1 MLGVAGAIIS
11 VLSRFFAAF
20 FIVRWVKVIAVL
32 AAKVALFWII
42 WVLIKDYVFYIFGWV
57 AVFLRE
63 YLPGPSDPLI
73 VTLMKG
79 AKVTSAWFPWEYL
92 WICIAAII
100 AFKLWLIGVKLTV
113 KIFGLVSRAV
123 DWIMGGTSA

>member
-1 MLGVAGAIIS
+1 MPILAPLIALLV
-11 VLSRFFAAF
+11 RFFAMF

-32 AAKVALFWII
+32 AAKIALFWLI

-57 AVFLRE
+57 AVFLKE
-63 YLPGPSDPLI
+63 YLPSPNDPLI
-73 VTLMKG
+73 ATFMKG
-79 AKVTSAWFPWEYL
+79 AKVTQAWFPWEYL